1 MTESTSFYP
10 PLNALLH
17 ATSII
22 SRAYSTIIKQPKYAI
37 VKRKQSHKLIKLMI
51 DFRDKI
57 DVSKITIKLKNN
69 LKSKVINNIVNPVY
83 IECIN
88 NIIIIAF
95 DKQQLPVSSR
105 YGEMKFVIFIDGEKL
120 VSTNTFFVY
129 SRMPK

>member
-69 LKSKVINNIVNPVY
+69 LKSKVINNIVFISSMSENLWKT
-83 IECIN
+83 N
-88 NIIIIAF
+88 DQIIIRQF
-95 DKQQLPVSSR
+95 L
-105 YGEMKFVIFIDGEKL
+105 
-120 VSTNTFFVY
+120 
-129 SRMPK
+129 